1 VIFSPLKVGI
11 NEYASLNPDRYPH
24 LSKYFLDPD
33 KKGRVALEVFG
44 VLYYHLLKIR
54 EGDSGFID
62 IYAEDLNIPDLEEK
76 RKQRHSEK
84 KPATPTPV
92 FNSTPSFEAVNFN
105 TKAIASAQGSGFE
118 DEKPF

>member
-24 LSKYFLDPD
+24 LSKYFLEPD

-76 RKQRHSEK
+76 RKQRKVEK
-84 KPATPTPV
+84 KASTPV
-92 FNSTPSFEAVNFN
+92 FTPPSFDATTVTFN
-105 TKAIASAQGSGFE
+105 TPALTAAKGSGFE